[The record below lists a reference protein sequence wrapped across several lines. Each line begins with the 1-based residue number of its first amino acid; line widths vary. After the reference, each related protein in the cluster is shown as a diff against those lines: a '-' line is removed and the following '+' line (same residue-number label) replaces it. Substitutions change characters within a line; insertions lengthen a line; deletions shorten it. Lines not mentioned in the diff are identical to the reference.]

1 MLKLYMKV
9 LVQFADVRIL
19 AFGVQHK
26 PRKSF
31 QINPNSAALLR
42 GPPAFE
48 SELNYNEAGL
58 PSAAFPMSVGILGGE
73 ITETGLLNH
82 NKRTRQLQWQPLRYP
97 RPVDGFANYPNFT
110 PGGQDKRRIITPDGL
125 EESGCVWVG
134 SLMYA

>member
-1 MLKLYMKV
+1 MFIKV

-31 QINPNSAALLR
+31 QINPNATALLR
-42 GPPAFE
+42 GPPTHE
-48 SELNYNEAGL
+48 SELFCGGPDLFPLTGA
-58 PSAAFPMSVGILGGE
+58 SPMSV
-73 ITETGLLNH
+73 ETAHEPMEAGFLSL
-82 NKRTRQLQWQPLRYP
+82 KRATHLQWQPLRYP

-110 PGGQDKRRIITPDGL
+110 PGGQDKRRVITPDGL

-134 SLMYA
+134 SLMYV